1 MAKRIGHLV
10 YSILVAAIF
19 AGSLSASIALFPSV
33 ASIFAIAFI
42 AVLGLLLLYSPQ
54 TRFLRA
60 FYYCI
65 AAGLALVTVPSL
77 IFTAIAEALKIIGAI
92 EASNV
97 VAALSAPPNWIVLA
111 LFAIALVCLFLYFIS
126 SSDGLIVKR
135 REPRTVLRSVGGTLP
150 SRPAVLWFDDKID
163 RFGTSVAKLAFER
176 FTLICASDT
185 LDLMQTFEE
194 NEFDVVIIDFKVG
207 DLRDTSEIV
216 QVLTET
222 RFQKVIILTGYVEAV
237 PHELRDNKRVTLLAK
252 NDVLLLS
259 SDGTLPLVPK
269 IKAVIEKRVSWD
281 WGDVRTYAKQV
292 FLGG

>member
-10 YSILVAAIF
+10 YSIVVAAIF
-19 AGSLSASIALFPSV
+19 AGSLSISITLFPSV
-33 ASIFAIAFI
+33 ASMFALAFI

-77 IFTAIAEALKIIGAI
+77 IFTAIAEALKVVGATT
-92 EASNV
+92 ASDA
-97 VAALSAPPNWIVLA
+97 VAVLSTPPNWIVLA
-111 LFAIALVCLFLYFIS
+111 LFAIALICLFLYFVS

-135 REPRTVLRSVGGTLP
+135 REPRSVLRAGGGTLP
-150 SRPAVLWFDDKID
+150 NRPAVLWFDDKID

-216 QVLTET
+216 REFTET
-222 RFQKVIILTGYVEAV
+222 RFQKVIILTGYVGSV

-252 NDVLLLS
+252 NDMLLMS

-269 IKAVIEKRVSWD
+269 IKAIIEKKVYWD
-281 WGDVRTYAKQV
+281 WGDVSTYAKQV